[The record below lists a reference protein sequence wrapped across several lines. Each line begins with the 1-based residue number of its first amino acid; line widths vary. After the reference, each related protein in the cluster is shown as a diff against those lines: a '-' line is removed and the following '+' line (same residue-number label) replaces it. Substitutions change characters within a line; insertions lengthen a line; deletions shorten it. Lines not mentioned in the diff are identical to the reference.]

1 MSLVVTHNRAFH
13 IDELFA
19 ISLLHIFYFK
29 GADYKLI
36 RTRDKQSLD
45 NYKKDSNTFVVDVGF
60 EYNQSMK
67 NFDHHQNTLKISW
80 NDGTPYSSCGLVW
93 KFLKDNNLLSLNQQ
107 TIELVEKKIIKPV
120 DMQDN
125 GKGSFAEGFMFS
137 LYNRNHEDDKV
148 LDKQFNKALKA
159 AIHFLQH
166 FIFNN
171 DKKHNIN
178 FGQVLIASIHKYFH
192 NKELTPEAKAKR
204 ESVKKEIPAQF
215 AHLAKEKV
223 SYENPIIA
231 FSEKEQTF
239 VIVNK
244 ANIKQPE
251 LLQMALEQGN
261 ITLFLQ
267 HAQKTGVLSHVMN
280 EDMLHAFLDFMDQNF
295 NETKAAYIWLF
306 NSSQDKYQTAVM
318 KSMTIVNEFYGNVL
332 SLVGTKI
339 VSLKSIKKAVK
350 DSENL
355 KNIVLCTS
363 NIDQAATLAADLT
376 DKQIIVY
383 PRTNNSWNI
392 RSIAVN
398 SKDKFS
404 QRISMPKQWLG
415 LEGKELQKVSGFSN
429 LIFCHKSGHL
439 CIFEGTKQQVI
450 DFVNKALF

>member
-1 MSLVVTHNRAFH
+1 MSIVVTHNRAFH

-36 RTRDKQSLD
+36 RTRDKQILEQ
-45 NYKKDSNTFVVDVGF
+45 YKKDSNVFVVDVGF

-67 NFDHHQNTLKISW
+67 NFDHHQNTLKVTW

-93 KFLKDNNLLSLNQQ
+93 KFLKENNFLSMNQQ
-107 TIELVEKKIIKPV
+107 TIDFVEKKIIKPI
-120 DMQDN
+120 DLQDN
-125 GKGSFAEGFMFS
+125 GKGSFSEGFLFN

-148 LDKQFNKALKA
+148 LDKQFNKALKS
-159 AIHFLQH
+159 AIHFLQN
-166 FIFNN
+166 FIFKK
-171 DKKHNIN
+171 DKQHDIN
-178 FGQVLIASIHKYFH
+178 FGKVLIASIHKYFH
-192 NKELTPEAKAKR
+192 NKGLTPEAKAKK
-204 ESVKKEIPAQF
+204 EANKKEIPAQF
-215 AHLAKEKV
+215 AHLAKEKI

-231 FSEKEQTF
+231 FSEKLQDF

-244 ANIKQPE
+244 EKVKQPE

-295 NETKAAYIWLF
+295 NETKANYIWMF
-306 NSSQDKYQTAVM
+306 NYSQDKYQTAVM
-318 KSMTIVNEFYGNVL
+318 KSLSVVNEFYGNVL

-350 DSENL
+350 DSEKI

-363 NIDQAATLAADLT
+363 NIDQASTLAADLT
-376 DKQIIVY
+376 DKKIIVF

-392 RSIAVN
+392 KAIAVN

-404 QRISMPKQWLG
+404 QRISMPKHWLG
-415 LEGKELQKVSGFSN
+415 LEGKELQKVSGCSQ

-439 CIFEGTKQQVI
+439 CIFEGNKEQVV